1 MTDLA
6 AARAQVRQALVDE
19 PMAALELLTI
29 LRLRRAPILVGL
41 TLGRSQAYFPA
52 VGLLLG
58 LAIYGADQGLT
69 PAVGA
74 PLRGWLLVALLALLT
89 GGLHLDG
96 LADSVD
102 GLFGGRTAESRLAI
116 MRDSSIGAF
125 GACALII
132 VIGVKA
138 ASLAEISSGL
148 RIEGMLLAPVLA
160 RWAGVISIVA
170 FPYAR
175 DAGLGHSFHASA
187 SIRSTV
193 IAAVITVTA
202 AVLLLGVLGFA
213 AFIIVSLAAL
223 GLGLFV
229 ARLIGGLTGDS
240 YGAIIEC
247 LETGVLV
254 AFAAGV
260 GS

>member
-6 AARAQVRQALVDE
+6 AAGSKLRQALVDE

-29 LRLRRAPILVGL
+29 LRLRRPPILAGA

-58 LAIYGADQGLT
+58 LAVYGAEQGFT

-125 GACALII
+125 GTCALII

-138 ASLAEISSGL
+138 ASLTEISSGL
-148 RIEGMLLAPVLA
+148 RIEGLVLAPALA
-160 RWAGVISIVA
+160 RWAGVAGIVA

-175 DAGLGHSFHASA
+175 DAGLGHSFHAFA

-193 IAAVITVTA
+193 IAAAITLTA

-213 AFIIVSLAAL
+213 VFIIVSLAAL
-223 GLGLFV
+223 GLGLFIT
-229 ARLIGGLTGDS
+229 RLLGGLTGDS
-240 YGAIIEC
+240 YGAMIEC
-247 LETGVLV
+247 LETSVLV
-254 AFAAGV
+254 GFAAGV
-260 GS
+260 G